1 MKIKCPLCDFENEEG
16 SKFCSS
22 CNIPLIKQDYSED
35 NPYIK
40 KKNKEDDKVI
50 DPWSEIT
57 ASKDTNHSLTPKL
70 PLSELTEEQKERIF
84 FILNN
89 YLSDFRSF
97 EREIIALLLGGKWEW
112 LEFDKWH
119 QKFTEL
125 DYFPYMWS
133 SVQFRPLEEILE
145 AVQTLDTFASLSLD
159 ARRLLVGNNAVNKA
173 NQVTRAVEDMG
184 REVGMMR
191 HETLKVIEE
200 LKEFSLAKYPLAISE
215 KLPIL
220 KVNDLKEIC
229 EEYNLPKTGKK
240 VEIIKRISQNISE
253 KELRSLL
260 PSEAQRDSASIGFCL
275 PLRARNY
282 VDWNIA
288 KIKLLTHTLEFSS
301 YKFRNIE
308 GYIQSGIAK
317 KVEILGVVGDPCPI
331 CAPQN
336 KKILNIDDIN
346 SLPPF
351 HPGCRCTM
359 VPSFD

>member
-16 SKFCSS
+16 ARFCSN

-133 SVQFRPLEEILE
+133 SVQFRPLEEIPE
-145 AVQTLDTFASLSLD
+145 AVHTLDTFASLSLD

-200 LKEFSLAKYPLAISE
+200 LKAFNLAKYPLEISE

-220 KVNDLKEIC
+220 KVDDLKEIC
-229 EEYNLPKTGKK
+229 EEYSLPKTGKK
-240 VEIIKRISQNISE
+240 VEIIERISQNVPE

-260 PSEAQRDSASIGFCL
+260 PSEAQRDSARIGFSL
-275 PLRARNY
+275 PLRAKNY

-288 KIKLLTHTLEFSS
+288 KIKLLTHTLELSS
-301 YKFRNIE
+301 YRLRNIK
-308 GYIQSGIAK
+308 GYRQLGIIK
-317 KVEILGVVGDPCPI
+317 KVEILGVEGDPCPI
-331 CAPQN
+331 CAPQH
-336 KKILNIDDIN
+336 KKIFNINDFN

-351 HPGCRCTM
+351 HPGCRCTT
-359 VPSFD
+359 VPFFD

>member
-16 SKFCSS
+16 SKFCSN

-70 PLSELTEEQKERIF
+70 PLSELTEEQKERIV

-133 SVQFRPLEEILE
+133 SVQFRPLEEIPE

-200 LKEFSLAKYPLAISE
+200 LKKFSLSKYPLAISE

-229 EEYNLPKTGKK
+229 EEYSLPKTGKK

-301 YKFRNIE
+301 YKFRNTE
-308 GYIQSGIAK
+308 GYKQSGIVK
-317 KVEILGVVGDPCPI
+317 KVVIIGLDGDPCPI

-336 KKILNIDDIN
+336 KKIFNINDIN

-351 HPGCRCTM
+351 HPGCRCTTA
-359 VPSFD
+359 PFFD

>member
-16 SKFCSS
+16 SKFCKN
-22 CNIPLIKQDYSED
+22 CNIPLSKQDYSED

-70 PLSELTEEQKERIF
+70 PISRLTKDQKEMIV
-84 FILNN
+84 FILEN
-89 YLSDFRSF
+89 YLSDFRSLK
-97 EREIIALLLGGKWEW
+97 REVIALLLGGRWEW
-112 LEFDKWH
+112 AEFDKWH

-125 DYFPYMWS
+125 DYFPYMWA
-133 SVQFRPLEEILE
+133 SVQFRPLEEIPE
-145 AVQTLDTFASLSLD
+145 AVQTLDTFAHLSLD

-173 NQVTRAVEDMG
+173 NQVTRAIEDMG
-184 REVGMMR
+184 REVGMMKN
-191 HETLKVIEE
+191 ETLKVIEE
-200 LKEFSLAKYPLAISE
+200 LKAFNLAKYPLEIYE
-215 KLPIL
+215 KLAIL
-220 KVNDLKEIC
+220 KVDDLKELC
-229 EEYNLPKTGKK
+229 EEYSLPKTGKK
-240 VEIIKRISQNISE
+240 VDIVERISQNITE

-260 PSEAQRDSASIGFCL
+260 PSEAQRDSARIGFCL

-288 KIKLLTHTLEFSS
+288 KIELLTHTLEFSS
-301 YKFRNIE
+301 YKLRNIE
-308 GYIQSGIAK
+308 GYKQSSIIK
-317 KVEILGVVGDPCPI
+317 KVEILGVEGDPCPI

-336 KKILNIDDIN
+336 KKIFNTNDIN

-351 HPGCRCTM
+351 HPGCRCTTI
-359 VPSFD
+359 PIID